1 MFYDIDRIK
10 CCYGAYDSII
20 LLYCKMSTK
29 PKLIDLILLTATCQR
44 NVVNLKNQRCLNFFT
59 KPTLVS
65 RFLKVIFSV
74 FLGGKRYDVILKKE
88 NVSRVHCRVTKMKYL
103 KKNHGTF
110 NAFSKD
116 SVVTI
121 KKLRNNSMVIV
132 RVTYFLF

>member
-1 MFYDIDRIK
+1 MPKECGKFK
-10 CCYGAYDSII
+10 
-20 LLYCKMSTK
+20 KSTLSK
-29 PKLIDLILLTATCQR
+29 FLHKT
-44 NVVNLKNQRCLNFFT
+44 NLG
-59 KPTLVS
+59 V
-65 RFLKVIFSV
+65 KVFKSYISV

-121 KKLRNNSMVIV
+121 EQLRNNSMVIV
-132 RVTYFLF
+132 RVTYFWF

>member
-59 KPTLVS
+59 KTNIGV
-65 RFLKVIFSV
+65 KVFKSSISV
-74 FLGGKRYDVILKKE
+74 FFGGIRYILIIKKE
-88 NVSRVHCRVTKMKYL
+88 NISRVHCRVTKMKYL
-103 KKNHGTF
+103 KK
-110 NAFSKD
+110 
-116 SVVTI
+116 I
-121 KKLRNNSMVIV
+121 MVHSTHFQRIQ
-132 RVTYFLF
+132 